1 MQIQYRFAFT
11 VAEHFFAPMNKSTIS
26 IIQRRLSPTHNERMR
41 AQARL
46 RLTTHR
52 SWTSAPAMRLAISF
66 AVVALFIS
74 SQTLPTDTLYE
85 VRQSSLERFEHVVS
99 SDDDLLLDADQ
110 LLERIDHEDQAA
122 TKELEF

>member
-1 MQIQYRFAFT
+1 M
-11 VAEHFFAPMNKSTIS
+11 
-26 IIQRRLSPTHNERMR
+26 
-41 AQARL
+41 
-46 RLTTHR
+46 
-52 SWTSAPAMRLAISF
+52 SF

-110 LLERIDHEDQAA
+110 LLERINHEDQAA